1 MDQIRNFQSQMKPSD
16 SVIIEKIQLFMTLVH
31 IIIDKDTLYFLIFI
45 LKFDML

>member
-1 MDQIRNFQSQMKPSD
+1 MKHSD